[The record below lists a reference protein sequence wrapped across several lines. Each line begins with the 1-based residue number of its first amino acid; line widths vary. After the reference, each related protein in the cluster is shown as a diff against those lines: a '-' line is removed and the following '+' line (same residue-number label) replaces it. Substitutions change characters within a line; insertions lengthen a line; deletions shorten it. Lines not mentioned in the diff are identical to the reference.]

1 MGSLAVAPL
10 LLIFVILAGFIVL
23 YVFYLKNLQDLLKEV
38 SDHNRQVP
46 AVNVWLMFIPLF
58 NIVYPFI
65 LYPKISESIRLEFE
79 ERNEYQEG
87 DYGKGLGITLG
98 AIGAVGILPIPQM
111 IKSLIGLG
119 NLVILIVFWV
129 KMAEFK
135 NKLRSMPK
143 GDGVR
148 LSGRADLLD

>member
-1 MGSLAVAPL
+1 MGSLALAPL
-10 LLIFVILAGFIVL
+10 LLILLILGGLIVL

-46 AVNVWLMFIPLF
+46 AANVWLMFIPLF
-58 NIVYPFI
+58 NVVYAFI
-65 LYPKISESIRLEFE
+65 LYPKISESVRFEFQDRGE
-79 ERNEYQEG
+79 HQDG

-98 AIGAVGILPIPQM
+98 ALGAVGIIPIPQM
-111 IKSLIGLG
+111 FKSLIGLG

-143 GDGVR
+143 GDGFR
-148 LSGRADLLD
+148 LSERADLLD

>member
-1 MGSLAVAPL
+1 MESLAFAPL
-10 LLIFVILAGFIVL
+10 LLILVILGGFIVL

-65 LYPKISESIRLEFE
+65 LYPKISESVRLEFE
-79 ERNEYQEG
+79 ERGEYQDG

-98 AIGAVGILPIPQM
+98 ALGAVGILPIPQM

-135 NKLRSMPK
+135 NRLRSIPK

>member
-1 MGSLAVAPL
+1 MESLAFAPL
-10 LLIFVILAGFIVL
+10 LLILVILGGFIVL

-65 LYPKISESIRLEFE
+65 LYPKISESVRLEFE
-79 ERNEYQEG
+79 ERNESQDG

-98 AIGAVGILPIPQM
+98 ALGAVGILPIPQM
-111 IKSLIGLG
+111 IKSFIGLG

-135 NKLRSMPK
+135 NRLRSMPK